1 MTATYKEITQ
11 KILDLLEANVD
22 FKADVKEYY
31 FGQRAIDDPR
41 VKYPHVFADMDRDD
55 VKPFVG
61 KEKHEMFYFVGVTQK
76 HADKD
81 VALKFVQ
88 DKAEKIQNILN
99 ANPTLDGLV
108 EESYFVP
115 SVIIDWVPTRGYTVV
130 GARLTLYARK
140 VVRL

>member
-1 MTATYKEITQ
+1 MYKQITQ
-11 KILDLLEANVD
+11 KILDLLEANAD

-41 VKYPHVFADMDRDD
+41 VRYPHAFADMDRDD

-61 KEKHEMFYFVGVTQK
+61 KEKHEMSYFVGIT
-76 HADKD
+76 HRHPDKD
-81 VALKFVQ
+81 VTLKFVQ

-115 SVIIDWVPTRGYTVV
+115 SVIIDWVPTRDYTVV

>member
-1 MTATYKEITQ
+1 MLYKEIIQ
-11 KILDLLEANVD
+11 KILDLLGANEG

-41 VKYPHVFADMDRDD
+41 VRYPHVFADMDRDD

-61 KEKHEMFYFVGVTQK
+61 KEKHEMFYFVGITEK

-99 ANPTLDGLV
+99 ANPTLGGLV

-115 SVIIDWVPTRGYTVV
+115 SMIIDWVPTEGYTVV

>member
-1 MTATYKEITQ
+1 MTATYREITQ
-11 KILDLLEANVD
+11 KVLDLLEADAD

-31 FGQRAIDDPR
+31 FGQRAINDPR
-41 VKYPHVFADMDRDD
+41 VRYPHAFADMDRDD

-61 KEKHEMFYFVGVTQK
+61 KEKHEMFYFVGVTEK
-76 HADKD
+76 HPDKD

-115 SVIIDWVPTRGYTVV
+115 SVIIDWVPTRDYTVV
-130 GARLTLYARK
+130 GARLTLYTRK

>member
-1 MTATYKEITQ
+1 MYKEIVQ
-11 KILDLLEANVD
+11 KILDLLEADAD
-22 FKADVKEYY
+22 FKAAVKEYY

-41 VKYPHVFADMDRDD
+41 VKYPHAFADMDRDD
-55 VKPFVG
+55 VNPFVG
-61 KEKHEMFYFVGVTQK
+61 KEKHEMYYFVGVVER
-76 HADKD
+76 HPNKD

-88 DKAEKIQNILN
+88 NKAEKIQNILN
-99 ANPTLDGLV
+99 ANPTLNGLV

-115 SVIIDWVPTRGYTVV
+115 SVIIDWVPTRDYTVV

>member
-1 MTATYKEITQ
+1 MSVLYKEITQ
-11 KILDLLEANVD
+11 KLLDLLEANAD
-22 FKADVKEYY
+22 FKAAVKEYY
-31 FGQRAIDDPR
+31 FGQRAINDPR
-41 VKYPHVFADMDRDD
+41 VRYPHAFADMDRDD

-61 KEKHEMFYFVGVTQK
+61 KEKHEMYYFVGIAHRHV
-76 HADKD
+76 DKD

-99 ANPTLDGLV
+99 ANPTLGGLV

-115 SVIIDWVPTRGYTVV
+115 SVIIDWVPTRDYTVV
-130 GARLTLYARK
+130 GARLTLYVRK

>member
-11 KILDLLEANVD
+11 KILDLLEADAD

-31 FGQRAIDDPR
+31 FGQRAINDPR

-55 VKPFVG
+55 VRPFVG
-61 KEKHEMFYFVGVTQK
+61 KEKHEMFYFVGVTEK
-76 HADKD
+76 HPDKD

-115 SVIIDWVPTRGYTVV
+115 SVIIDWVPTRDYTVV
-130 GARLTLYARK
+130 GARLTLYTRK

>member
-1 MTATYKEITQ
+1 MIATYKEITQ
-11 KILDLLEANVD
+11 KILDLLEANAD
-22 FKADVKEYY
+22 FKAAVKEYY
-31 FGQRAIDDPR
+31 FGQRAINDPR

-55 VKPFVG
+55 VRPFVG

-81 VALKFVQ
+81 AALKFVQ

-99 ANPTLDGLV
+99 ANPTLGGLV
-108 EESYFVP
+108 EESHFVP
-115 SVIIDWVPTRGYTVV
+115 SVIIDWVPTRSYTVV
-130 GARLTLYARK
+130 GARLTLHARR